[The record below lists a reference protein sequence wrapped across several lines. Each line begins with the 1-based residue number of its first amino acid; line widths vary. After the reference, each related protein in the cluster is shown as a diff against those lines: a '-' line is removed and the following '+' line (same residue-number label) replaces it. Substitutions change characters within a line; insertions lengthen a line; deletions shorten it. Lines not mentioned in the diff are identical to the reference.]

1 MTGKT
6 ARKAGDGAEM
16 TFKAATQGYEKF
28 AEQARSKIDEAAK
41 AYDEFAVLGKETSEA
56 VMAASNA
63 YARGWE
69 QLTAEWLSF
78 SKQSVEGGI
87 ATTKALMGART
98 IQEVVDLQATFAKAQ
113 FDQFVSQGAKFG
125 EMATKVAQE
134 TFEPLNQRATVA
146 VEKFIK
152 LAA

>member
-1 MTGKT
+1 MNGKT
-6 ARKAGDGAEM
+6 ARKAGDAAEATLGASL
-16 TFKAATQGYEKF
+16 QGYEKF
-28 AEQARSKIDEAAK
+28 AEQTRAKMGDAAK
-41 AYDEFAVLGKETSEA
+41 AYDDFTVLGKETANA
-56 VMAASNA
+56 VMAASTA
-63 YARGWE
+63 YTKGLE

-78 SKQSVEGGI
+78 SKQSVEEGI

-113 FDQFVSQGAKFG
+113 FDQMVNQSAKFG

-134 TFEPLNQRATVA
+134 TFEPINARATLA

>member
-1 MTGKT
+1 MNGKT
-6 ARKAGDGAEM
+6 AKKAGDAAE
-16 TFKAATQGYEKF
+16 TAFTSATLGYEKL
-28 AEQARSKIDEAAK
+28 AEQTRSKMGEAAK
-41 AYDEFAVLGKETSEA
+41 AFDEFAVLGKDTAEA
-56 VMAASNA
+56 VRAASTA
-63 YARGWE
+63 YAKGLE

-78 SKQSVEGGI
+78 SKQSVEEGI

-98 IQEVVDLQATFAKAQ
+98 IQEVMDLQTTFAKAQ
-113 FDQFVSQGAKFG
+113 FDQFVNRGAKFG

>member
-1 MTGKT
+1 MNAKT
-6 ARKAGDGAEM
+6 AKKAGDTAE
-16 TFKAATQGYEKF
+16 TVFQSASLGYEKF
-28 AEQARSKIDEAAK
+28 AEQARSRMGDAAK
-41 AYDEFAVLGKETSEA
+41 AYDEFAVFGKDTA
-56 VMAASNA
+56 DAMMAASNA
-63 YARGWE
+63 YAKGLE

-78 SKQSVEGGI
+78 SKQSVEEGI

-125 EMATKVAQE
+125 ELATKVAQE
-134 TFEPLNQRATVA
+134 SFEPLNQRATVA

>member
-1 MTGKT
+1 MTVKT
-6 ARKAGDGAEM
+6 RKADDAAE
-16 TFKAATQGYEKF
+16 TAFTSATQGYEKF
-28 AEQARSKIDEAAK
+28 AEQARSKMGEAVK
-41 AYDEFAVLGKETSEA
+41 AYDEFAVLGKETA
-56 VMAASNA
+56 DAMMAASNA
-63 YARGWE
+63 CAKGWE
-69 QLTAEWLSF
+69 QFAAEWVSF
-78 SKQSVEGGI
+78 SKQSVEESI
-87 ATTKALMGART
+87 ATTKALMSART